1 MSSFWLK
8 FVKNLHC
15 GLIYGA
21 LYVRKQQNFLFL
33 LVAAIHAAESAST
46 MQDVDV
52 KVNGRGSFTPPQGL
66 ETSKRAVYNV
76 LQDVEGHVWEQRGG
90 YSGLQDANSTPVLCG
105 GGNFQEPYCSICRK
119 SFSRIWSL
127 QRHIDDIH
135 GDNVGR
141 PFVCNIC
148 QRVYSSRSSLIS
160 HKSQFHALLK
170 NRNKTVT
177 N

>member
-1 MSSFWLK
+1 M
-8 FVKNLHC
+8 
-15 GLIYGA
+15 
-21 LYVRKQQNFLFL
+21 
-33 LVAAIHAAESAST
+33 HAADSAST

-66 ETSKRAVYNV
+66 ETPKRAVYSV
-76 LQDVEGHVWEQRGG
+76 HQDVEGHVWQQREG
-90 YSGLQDANSTPVLCG
+90 YSIFQDTDNTSVVFG
-105 GGNFQEPYCSICRK
+105 RGNLQEPYCSICRK

-170 NRNKTVT
+170 NRNKTVI

>member
-1 MSSFWLK
+1 M
-8 FVKNLHC
+8 
-15 GLIYGA
+15 
-21 LYVRKQQNFLFL
+21 
-33 LVAAIHAAESAST
+33 HAADSAST

-52 KVNGRGSFTPPQGL
+52 KVDGRDPFTPPQGL
-66 ETSKRAVYNV
+66 DTSKHAVDIE
-76 LQDVEGHVWEQRGG
+76 QQAVEGHIWEQRGN
-90 YSGLQDANSTPVLCG
+90 YSVFQYGSNIPVMGAG
-105 GGNFQEPYCSICRK
+105 GILPQPYCSICRK

-141 PFVCNIC
+141 PFICGIC

-160 HKSQFHALLK
+160 HKSQFHAMFR
-170 NRNKTVT
+170 NRNKTVM

>member
-1 MSSFWLK
+1 M
-8 FVKNLHC
+8 
-15 GLIYGA
+15 
-21 LYVRKQQNFLFL
+21 
-33 LVAAIHAAESAST
+33 HAADSAST

-52 KVNGRGSFTPPQGL
+52 KVDGRGPFTQPQGL
-66 ETSKRAVYNV
+66 DTSKQAVY
-76 LQDVEGHVWEQRGG
+76 LEQQDVEGHIWEQRGS
-90 YSGLQDANSTPVLCG
+90 YSAFQDASNIQVMGAG
-105 GGNFQEPYCSICRK
+105 GTLQQPYCSICRK

-141 PFVCNIC
+141 PFICGIC

>member
-1 MSSFWLK
+1 
-8 FVKNLHC
+8 VKRHDS
-15 GLIYGA
+15 LIYI
-21 LYVRKQQNFLFL
+21 RKQQNFSFL
-33 LVAAIHAAESAST
+33 LVAAMHAADRAST

-52 KVNGRGSFTPPQGL
+52 KVDGRGSFTPTQGL
-66 ETSKRAVYNV
+66 DTSKRAVYNV
-76 LQDVEGHVWEQRGG
+76 HQDVEGHVWEQGG
-90 YSGLQDANSTPVLCG
+90 SYSIFKDTCNTPVIG
-105 GGNFQEPYCSICRK
+105 GGGTLQQPYCSICRK

-141 PFVCNIC
+141 SFTCSIC

-170 NRNKTVT
+170 NRNKSVM

>member
-1 MSSFWLK
+1 M
-8 FVKNLHC
+8 
-15 GLIYGA
+15 
-21 LYVRKQQNFLFL
+21 
-33 LVAAIHAAESAST
+33 HAADSAST

-52 KVNGRGSFTPPQGL
+52 KVDGRGPFTPPQGL
-66 ETSKRAVYNV
+66 DTSKQAVYIEQ
-76 LQDVEGHVWEQRGG
+76 QDVGGHIWEQRGS
-90 YSGLQDANSTPVLCG
+90 YSAYKDASNIPVMGAGGTLQ
-105 GGNFQEPYCSICRK
+105 QPYCSICRK

-141 PFVCNIC
+141 PFICGIC

-170 NRNKTVT
+170 NRNKTVM